1 MGKLISFSDF
11 PSYYKDLKNSAKNAN
26 GTILDTNILVSLTYE
41 IKANYDEI
49 TNFLDEQIYA
59 NDIQCYTNV
68 ITTAEFI
75 NIFRRILLTENLA
88 DAVDESSSWKLSKAS
103 KTLIKTKYHYYKKMQ
118 ETQGKDLI
126 FSEGDLKKIRD
137 TFSGVPHSGK
147 DPWPELTKVFLG
159 SSLKQAYLAYEG
171 LGIKY
176 ISPNSPE
183 QKHLFSEPLEFED
196 AIKISSSSGLAM
208 FDSMILNAL
217 KSSTFSFAITADT
230 DLAYA
235 TLVDDNI
242 KDIVAPDSIVE
253 KMKAY
258 KFKLQ

>member
-11 PSYYKDLKNSAKNAN
+11 PSYYKDLKNSGKNAD

-49 TNFLDEQIYA
+49 TNFLDEHVYA

-126 FSEGDLKKIRD
+126 FSEGDLKKI
-137 TFSGVPHSGK
+137 
-147 DPWPELTKVFLG
+147 
-159 SSLKQAYLAYEG
+159 
-171 LGIKY
+171 
-176 ISPNSPE
+176 
-183 QKHLFSEPLEFED
+183 
-196 AIKISSSSGLAM
+196 
-208 FDSMILNAL
+208 
-217 KSSTFSFAITADT
+217 
-230 DLAYA
+230 
-235 TLVDDNI
+235 
-242 KDIVAPDSIVE
+242 
-253 KMKAY
+253 
-258 KFKLQ
+258 